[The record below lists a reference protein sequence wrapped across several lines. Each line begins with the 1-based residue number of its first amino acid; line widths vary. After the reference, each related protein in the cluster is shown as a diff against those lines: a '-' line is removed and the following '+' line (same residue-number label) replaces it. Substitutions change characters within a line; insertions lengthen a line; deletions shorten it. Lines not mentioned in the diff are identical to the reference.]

1 MRKERN
7 PPQEQPEISVK
18 ISGNLAAHIAEGA
31 RKSGLTPK
39 QYVLS
44 LLWHNVPLAQKS
56 ADGLPDCVQLVLHD
70 IRNYYC
76 SVQDPYEASGMTRED
91 FCGSANGDDLPF

>member
-7 PPQEQPEISVK
+7 PPQTAAEVTVK
-18 ISGNLAAHIAEGA
+18 ISGTLAALIADGA
-31 RKSGLTPK
+31 QKSGLTPK

-56 ADGLPDCVQLVLHD
+56 AQGLPDCVQLVMHD

-76 SVQDPYEASGMTRED
+76 SVQDPYEAAGMTRDD
-91 FCGSANGDDLPF
+91 FCGSANGDELPF

>member
-7 PPQEQPEISVK
+7 PPQEQTEISVK

-39 QYVLS
+39 QYVLA

-56 ADGLPDCVQLVLHD
+56 AEGLPDCVQLVLHD
-70 IRNYYC
+70 IKHYYC
-76 SVQDPYEASGMTRED
+76 SVHDPYEAAGMTRED
-91 FCGSANGDDLPF
+91 FFGSANEDLPF